1 MLVVGVSSLPKQILI
16 IFDCWTPWEFT
27 KEVGFV
33 QEVGG
38 DIVHESNQ
46 DMSLPFRTRQI
57 FQYYQYWLKW
67 QVAKGSGRILEE
79 TLAMEGPG
87 ASFDFKKHVLLSEE
101 AISSVQ
107 VHSLTEM
114 GYDVKPGQ
122 LDFAYTD
129 PFPFLSEEGL
139 KLYREALTSPEVAQN
154 CYYSSAMVPLTVR
167 NATCHSKFL
176 HQMSTDDH
184 LLNAMQKVTGGG
196 DTLQWHP
203 FQLEQMMTNI
213 QRVGVNKPSF
223 AWHNDSNDFCD
234 FGSTQR
240 HP

>member
-1 MLVVGVSSLPKQILI
+1 MIHKKWDMLVVGVSSLPKQIWI

-46 DMSLPFRTRQI
+46 DMSLPFRTRQR

-139 KLYREALTSPEVAQN
+139 KLYREALTSPCGMQHATPSF
-154 CYYSSAMVPLTVR
+154 CTRWALTVTSSMLCR
-167 NATCHSKFL
+167 
-176 HQMSTDDH
+176 
-184 LLNAMQKVTGGG
+184 
-196 DTLQWHP
+196 
-203 FQLEQMMTNI
+203 
-213 QRVGVNKPSF
+213 R
-223 AWHNDSNDFCD
+223 
-234 FGSTQR
+234 
-240 HP
+240 